1 MAKRLKGVKNMCKIK
16 EIKDNYGDV
25 VVEVIENKH
34 TTYIYNKKAGTE
46 TIEFKEGCPDEI
58 IKNIAA
64 LKKQKTNGKIITDS
78 AVDKAL
84 YALKDE
90 INALAYTGQ
99 IREVIKR
106 RLSAKVAEVIKAWQN
121 EK

>member
-1 MAKRLKGVKNMCKIK
+1 MCKIK
-16 EIKDNYGDV
+16 EIKDSYGNV

-34 TTYIYNKKAGTE
+34 TTYIYNKKTGTE

-58 IKNIAA
+58 IKNIDL
-64 LKKQKTNGKIITDS
+64 LKKQKANGKIITDS
-78 AVDKAL
+78 AVEKAL
-84 YALKDE
+84 YLLKE
-90 INALAYTGQ
+90 ELNTLFYTGQ

-106 RLSAKVAEVIKAWQN
+106 RFSTKVAEVVKAWQN